1 VDAHLVVHGS
11 AAVGSCVSV
20 AGQPVQVKPD
30 GTFAIRMK
38 MPERRQVLPVVAAN
52 RNGTQQR
59 TTVLAI
65 ERNTKVMDPVATEI
79 GRG

>member
-1 VDAHLVVHGS
+1 MVHGS
-11 AAVGSCVSV
+11 AADGATVSV
-20 AGQPVQVKPD
+20 GGQPVTVKND

-52 RNGTQQR
+52 RNGTQRR

-65 ERNTKVMDPVATEI
+65 ERNTKVMDPVATDPQ
-79 GRG
+79 